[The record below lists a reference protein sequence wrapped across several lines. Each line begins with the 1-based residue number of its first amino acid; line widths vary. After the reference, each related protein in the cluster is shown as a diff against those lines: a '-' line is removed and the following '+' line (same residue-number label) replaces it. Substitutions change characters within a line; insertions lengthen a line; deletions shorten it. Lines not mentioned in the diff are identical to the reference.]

1 MQAVTLER
9 TRVDLGGLM
18 RVLGEHLYSSP
29 SVAVRELV
37 QNAHDSIERRRIE
50 DLRGFE
56 STPPQ
61 IRLTCEPAQRLIHIE
76 DTGAGLTEHEIV
88 EYLATVGTGYT
99 RRLRDQGGAD
109 SGLIGYFG
117 LGFLTAFVVAE
128 RTEVWTCS
136 YQQPDSALLFHSKS
150 GQQYGIEGARAR
162 PVGTRVT
169 LHLREQFAELADPQ
183 VLGALVNRYCCLLR
197 FPVYVSGALVNE
209 RPPPWRDPE
218 LGHPI
223 RRKRAQLEFARRF
236 GIHFEP
242 LCALEVETEACRGAI
257 WIHAASTYGTSDN
270 RDVHVFVRG
279 MLIGDEDRELLPSW
293 AGFASAVI
301 ESQSLNP
308 TASREGLQRNAGYEQ
323 AKADLREALIRGLGR
338 IAEGDPATWRRILLR
353 HNEAMLGAA
362 LSDPRLF
369 SLLAEDVTLPT
380 SHGELRVGAI
390 LEKSGGKI
398 HVSQAE
404 SGGFEELLF
413 RALGVPVVQGV
424 RFAALPFCRH
434 YCEAVR
440 GRLVLLGTGKGDS
453 ELFQRAELSAESA
466 ALLAAWFGREDV
478 ELVPCRF
485 APPELPFVLV
495 PDREVQLKRRIESD
509 QADARISSAVLGLA
523 RDFTATV
530 SARAAL
536 RLFVNL
542 DCPAITGLLT
552 APRPA
557 AERAVRLL
565 APLVSLLSETGAET
579 RLLDVETAL
588 RDFCGA
594 VCETLEHSD

>member
-1 MQAVTLER
+1 
-9 TRVDLGGLM
+9 M

-50 DLRGFE
+50 DLPGFDAT
-56 STPPQ
+56 SPR
-61 IRLTCEPAQRLIHIE
+61 IALTCEPAKRAIHI
-76 DTGAGLTEHEIV
+76 DDSGAGLTKQEIV

-136 YQQPDSALLFHSKS
+136 YQQPEAAFLFHSKS
-150 GQQYGIEGARAR
+150 GQQYGIEGAPARA
-162 PVGTRVT
+162 VGTRVT
-169 LHLREQFAELADPQ
+169 LHLREQFAELSDPQ
-183 VLGALVNRYCCLLR
+183 VLSALVNRYCCLLR
-197 FPVYVSGALVNE
+197 FPVSVNGEVVNE

-218 LGHPI
+218 LENPI
-223 RRKRAQLEFARRF
+223 RRKRELLEFARRF
-236 GIHFEP
+236 GIQFEP
-242 LCALEVETEACRGAI
+242 LCALDVETEECRGAI
-257 WIHAASTYGTSDN
+257 WIHAGSTYGTSDN

-301 ESQSLNP
+301 ESQSLSP
-308 TASREGLQRNAGYEQ
+308 TASREGLQRNAGYER
-323 AKADLREALIRGLGR
+323 AKADLREALVSGLGR
-338 IAEGDPATWRRILLR
+338 IAERDPATWRRILLR
-353 HNEAMLGAA
+353 HNESMLGAA
-362 LSDPRLF
+362 LADPRLF

-380 SHGELRVGAI
+380 SHGELRVGTI
-390 LEKSGGKI
+390 LEKSGGKL

-424 RFAALPFCRH
+424 RFAALPFCRR
-434 YCEAVR
+434 YCESVR

-453 ELFQRAELSAESA
+453 ELFQRAELGSEPT
-466 ALLAAWFGREDV
+466 ALLTAWFGRDDV

-485 APPELPFVLV
+485 APRDLPFVLV

-509 QADARISSAVLGLA
+509 QADARISSAVLSLA

-530 SARAAL
+530 SPRAAL

-542 DCPAITGLLT
+542 DCPAIAGLLT

-594 VCETLEHSD
+594 VCETLETLD